1 MSVSDAL
8 VYAPKPSAV
17 SGSKYRQ
24 NLPSYNKST
33 FNPGETVMLNI
44 PCGRRGQF
52 LNQRQSYLKFKVTN
66 TGTVLNANAT
76 PATVNEKWAPD
87 YTASSFISRLEL
99 FHGSNLLEQIHDY
112 GLLYQ
117 LWMDMVADDSATQYT
132 GTVVEGI
139 AVSANP
145 RVGADIDGQVSRV
158 FCVPIL
164 SGLVGVL
171 QSKFLPTGDMVGGDL
186 RLELTLANAAD
197 AVTSTVATASKWTV
211 SDVELMLEYVELN
224 SEAARMIS
232 AQNSGGYMIS
242 FDTFANFA
250 STVEGGATNMNV
262 LIPARYS
269 SLKTLFT
276 VLRKQSNM
284 GLLAAKTL
292 TDRVNPFG
300 NAGQWYYS
308 IGGKNVPTTPVKTN
322 SEAFAEMQ
330 KALHSLGAVSATS
343 LINYTSWTA
352 SDAGTYIIA
361 ADLETLAHK
370 SKLTESGVNT
380 LTTNTHLIGQF
391 GAALAATSPLHVA
404 TFAHYDAILIIQN
417 GVASVQF

>member
-24 NLPSYNKST
+24 NLPSYNKSS
-33 FNPGETVMLNI
+33 FGPGETILLNI

-52 LNQRQSYLKFKVTN
+52 LNQRMSYLKFKVTN
-66 TGTVLNANAT
+66 MNASG
-76 PATVNEKWAPD
+76 EKFAPD
-87 YTASSFISRLEL
+87 YNASAFISRLEL

-117 LWMDMVADDSATQYT
+117 LWMDMTADESAVRYT
-132 GTVVEGI
+132 GSVVEGMSPG
-139 AVSANP
+139 ASV
-145 RVGADIDGQVSRV
+145 RVGAEMDGQTSKV
-158 FCVPIL
+158 FCVPIM
-164 SGLVGVL
+164 SGIIGIL

-186 RLELTLANAAD
+186 RLELTLANPND
-197 AVTSTVATASKWTV
+197 AVKGPDSPTDGYNKWTI
-211 SDVELMLEYVELN
+211 SEVELMLEYVELN
-224 SEAARMIS
+224 SDAARMIS
-232 AQNSGGYMIS
+232 AQNGGGYMIS

-250 STVEGGATNMNV
+250 STAEKGANNLNT

-276 VLRKQSNM
+276 VFRKQANF
-284 GLLAAKTL
+284 GVAANKTL
-292 TDRVNPFG
+292 SERINPFG
-300 NAGQWYYS
+300 DKGQWYYS
-308 IGGKNVPTTPVKTN
+308 IGGKNVPTTPVKTD

-330 KALHSLGAVSATS
+330 KALHALGAVSATS
-343 LINYTSWTA
+343 LIKYSDWTSA
-352 SDAGTYIIA
+352 AGGTYIIA

-370 SKLTESGVNT
+370 SKLTESGINT
-380 LTTNTHLIGQF
+380 LTTNTHLIGIF
-391 GAALAATSPLHVA
+391 GGALADAVHVA